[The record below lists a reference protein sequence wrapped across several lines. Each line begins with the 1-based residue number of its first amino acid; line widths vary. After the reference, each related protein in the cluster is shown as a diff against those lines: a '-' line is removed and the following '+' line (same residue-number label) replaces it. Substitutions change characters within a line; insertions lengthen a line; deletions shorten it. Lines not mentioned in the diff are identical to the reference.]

1 MHPVAYRCR
10 VANVQNKD
18 GAMPSFLKL
27 PLLGVFAA
35 IAVTTTMDASGLV
48 AFSALPLFPLMVLF
62 GYLGRFSRAEMG
74 FAWGQWNHYALA
86 ALYPV
91 VVLGL
96 IALSAAAAGAIDTS
110 KAEWPHV
117 WRNLALLSVSTF
129 IVAIIT
135 EEGFFRGWLWASL
148 VRAGQAPARVL
159 IYSSI
164 AFAVWH
170 LSAVLLDTGFNP
182 PPTQI
187 PVYIVNAAVM
197 GAIWGLLRGISGSV
211 LVASLAHGL
220 WNGGAY
226 VLFGFGTKLGALGIV
241 STAFFG
247 PEVGILGFALNVMFA
262 AALWGWGSRKRA
274 KL

>member
-1 MHPVAYRCR
+1 
-10 VANVQNKD
+10 
-18 GAMPSFLKL
+18 MPSFLKL

-35 IAVTTTMDASGLV
+35 IAITTTMDASGLV
-48 AFSALPLFPLMVLF
+48 AFSALPLFPLMLLF

-96 IALSAAAAGAIDTS
+96 IALSSAAAGAIDTS

-211 LVASLAHGL
+211 LVASLAHAAETFAATGKQ
-220 WNGGAY
+220 Y
-226 VLFGFGTKLGALGIV
+226 PETVVLRLIDAQGR
-241 STAFFG
+241 
-247 PEVGILGFALNVMFA
+247 PEVKIAASEEGAGLSFVGIADTTQVQLA
-262 AALWGWGSRKRA
+262 ADKA
-274 KL
+274 KAYLRLKNEDGRQQELTP